1 MNGVMNMDLLEIIK
15 TRRTI
20 RKYKN
25 KAVEREKIE
34 KILEAARWAPSSA
47 NLQPMEFIIID
58 DDEVK
63 KSISEVTGHKRY
75 KFAPVV
81 IIACINYE
89 RYKKITRY
97 FNLRTQLG
105 LIDASLAIQNLML
118 MAHAE
123 GLGTAW
129 GDIFKKDEIKKL
141 IKDLPEKI
149 EPFILIPLG
158 YMEGEKPPT
167 PERRPLNEMIHWNSW

>member
-1 MNGVMNMDLLEIIK
+1 MALDILELIK

-25 KAVEREKIE
+25 QKVEREKIE
-34 KILEAARWAPSSA
+34 RIIDAARWAPSAA
-47 NLQPMEFIIID
+47 NLQPIEFIIID
-58 DDEVK
+58 KNEIREKIAD
-63 KSISEVTGHKRY
+63 ITGHKRY

-81 IIACINYE
+81 ILVTINFE
-89 RYKKITRY
+89 RYKKITKYYDIRS
-97 FNLRTQLG
+97 QLG
-105 LIDASLAIQNLML
+105 IIDASLAIQNLMI

-129 GDIFKKDEIKKL
+129 GDIFNKGDIKSLLK
-141 IKDLPEKI
+141 LPEKI

-158 YMEGEKPPT
+158 IPESDSPKT
-167 PERRPLNEMIHWNSW
+167 SERRPLKEIMHHNAW